1 MDLCQRLREY
11 IADYTE
17 GRLSLL
23 ELYAWVVTQEVTTRA
38 EPGGDWRDLVALL
51 DFLVMGL
58 GAGRRDEA
66 AIRAIMAAQLVTRPP
81 AGRSTASSN

>member
-1 MDLCQRLREY
+1 VDLCQRLREY

-81 AGRSTASSN
+81 HGPG